1 MARTLI
7 LAVPSTLTRRELA
20 ELVLTR
26 RDALARS
33 AGGAAEGPFV
43 ALGELWGAASAE
55 DFEAQLLSFALTAT
69 LGPDVRALALLCTD
83 TAERLRLAR
92 ERLGEQHELVLPFLL
107 QQQERRER

>member
-20 ELVLTR
+20 ELALTR

-43 ALGELWGAASAE
+43 ALGEVWGAASAE
-55 DFEAQLLSFALTAT
+55 DFEAQLLSFALAAT
-69 LGPDVRALALLCTD
+69 LGPDARAEALLCTD

-92 ERLGEQHELVLPFLL
+92 ERLGEQHQLIAPIL